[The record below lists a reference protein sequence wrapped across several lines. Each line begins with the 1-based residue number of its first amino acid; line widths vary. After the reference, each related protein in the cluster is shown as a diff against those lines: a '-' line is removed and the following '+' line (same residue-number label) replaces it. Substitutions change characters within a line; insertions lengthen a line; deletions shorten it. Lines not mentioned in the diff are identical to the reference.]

1 MELGQ
6 EGKGRCGWQSRG
18 AGPLFGRMAPAED
31 LGLQRVSL
39 SPRGPD
45 KVCPACCGGVGVG
58 QGVGE
63 EGAGKEP
70 LTGHSKHWGPFHLLR
85 SQLMPDKEW
94 PGPPCVGTAVPGSM
108 GPSQGRK
115 IGSSLPCLCF
125 PAPHSNT
132 PGVSRTSGLEGITVS
147 PG

>member
-70 LTGHSKHWGPFHLLR
+70 LTGHSKHWGPFHLLNKDR
-85 SQLMPDKEW
+85 IRVLSAASFVKFDRLITLGGVCVSNAKTIMKMGTEL
-94 PGPPCVGTAVPGSM
+94 PGP
-108 GPSQGRK
+108 
-115 IGSSLPCLCF
+115 LL
-125 PAPHSNT
+125 
-132 PGVSRTSGLEGITVS
+132 
-147 PG
+147 